1 MLPLTPISTGNPAW
15 TAGQFNDHEVEFEN
29 MVTSTNQTLSAS
41 NTNQLAKAAFIYGTG
56 ATTFQENGPT
66 ANNCNLTAFTGIN
79 GLNVPDAYSE
89 MHGAEFSFNHSIAST
104 GPVTVNVG
112 QSPSQYLGTKNLYLI
127 GGGGGGGGG
136 APVEASGTLNYPI
149 PRGTVI
155 NAQCDTSS
163 NNYGNNN
170 NGYPSGSSIIVNGSG
185 SVSSPSGQAGY
196 GGGNNT
202 SSGAGGYS
210 GGGGYNGDITNGS
223 VGRASSGTPGSYNF
237 QGQGG
242 APASSAHVS
251 GGYGGEGGTTG
262 SGASGSAGG
271 VGWIQYTIS
280 YLV

>member
-127 GGGGGGGGG
+127 GGGALPTGVISGYTTIRWNNSSNYFELIYSQDQAASYSRG
-136 APVEASGTLNYPI
+136 ATLVVAASNASGPMQNSADYLCTGSNDSTQI
-149 PRGTVI
+149 AVAIAAVAVTGGTVQLSEGTF
-155 NAQCDTSS
+155 NLT
-163 NNYGNNN
+163 NNISTKIRKIEYF
-170 NGYPSGSSIIVNGSG
+170 IFF
-185 SVSSPSGQAGY
+185 
-196 GGGNNT
+196 
-202 SSGAGGYS
+202 
-210 GGGGYNGDITNGS
+210 
-223 VGRASSGTPGSYNF
+223 TP
-237 QGQGG
+237 
-242 APASSAHVS
+242 
-251 GGYGGEGGTTG
+251 
-262 SGASGSAGG
+262 
-271 VGWIQYTIS
+271 
-280 YLV
+280 